1 MLIFQQAEWSQ
12 VTKHRPGIQRVI
24 YCREV
29 SKMLTWNQQIGA
41 TLQSCQGMW
50 KSSTIYPIRFPL
62 APYQMLVSQ
71 ERQKEFHH
79 FALAR
84 CSRQRWAEITAGTF
98 SAACRSTATHLILYD
113 NTQAIPAYP
122 NSSPWQQVIATV
134 YATARKTADYNPWW
148 CHILFCK
155 CHSPGS
161 SAGKA
166 MS

>member
-79 FALAR
+79 FAL
-84 CSRQRWAEITAGTF
+84 GKVL
-98 SAACRSTATHLILYD
+98 STAVGWNNCGNFLCSLPIHRNSFNSLWQHTGNPCLSQLVTMATGYCNRVRNSKENCWLQSLVMPHFIL
-113 NTQAIPAYP
+113 Q
-122 NSSPWQQVIATV
+122 
-134 YATARKTADYNPWW
+134 
-148 CHILFCK
+148 
-155 CHSPGS
+155 
-161 SAGKA
+161 
-166 MS
+166 MSLSRIQCR